1 MNSRSISISTG
12 IVATI
17 LVGWVLH
24 VGAAIIQ
31 PFVIAVLLC
40 VLLRPVVAA
49 LAKAFIP
56 PVVTVVAL
64 VVLLFYGASQ
74 VAVVVQSNALTFVGE
89 MQDGVKLK
97 TLNEAQETLAKSGT
111 WGQILVGLHDQV
123 ESWELPEGVADL
135 TQYGLRT
142 LEEQKPDEFLAG
154 LGLMGVGTGFDFARA
169 LVIIVIY
176 MLFIFAEQAV
186 FRSKALSV
194 AGDRQQEVADA
205 LDTIAVG
212 IQRYLGVKTVTSL
225 ATGVLCYAALLWL
238 EIPYALL
245 WGFLTFLLNYIPTF
259 GSIIAGIFP
268 AVVALAVGGDASLTG
283 VEKAVIVVFVYLTV
297 NLTLGS
303 FVEPK
308 ILGRELNL
316 SPLVIVVSVV
326 VWAGIWGVVGTFLA
340 VPITAT
346 IQIVLASQES
356 TRPLAILLS
365 SGPPRP
371 GRRRLLRR
379 KNGDRVAA

>member
-1 MNSRSISISTG
+1 MNTRSVSISTG

-17 LVGWVLH
+17 LVGWVLA
-24 VGAAIIQ
+24 VGAHIIQ

-40 VLLRPVVAA
+40 VLLRPVVAS
-49 LAKAFIP
+49 LARYYIP

-64 VVLLFYGASQ
+64 VVMLFWGVSQ
-74 VAVVVQSNALTFVGE
+74 VTVVVQSNVSAFLDAEVADVE
-89 MQDGVKLK
+89 LK
-97 TLNEAQETLAKSGT
+97 TYSEEQRELAQSGR
-111 WGQILVGLHDQV
+111 WGQILIGLHDQV
-123 ESWELPEGVADL
+123 DSWELTGFAQELAD
-135 TQYGLRT
+135 
-142 LEEQKPDEFLAG
+142 AG
-154 LGLMGVGTGFDFARA
+154 LKMLEDQDAKAFATDMGLTSFGTGLDFART
-169 LVIIVIY
+169 LVIIIIY

-186 FRSKALSV
+186 FRSKILAV
-194 AGDRQQEVADA
+194 AGERQQETADA
-205 LDTIAVG
+205 LDTIARG

-225 ATGVLCYAALLWL
+225 ATGVLCYVGLLWL

-268 AVVALAVGGDASLTG
+268 TIVALAVGADDSLSG
-283 VEKAVIVVFVYLTV
+283 VEKAAIVATLYLAV

-346 IQIVLASQES
+346 IQIVLASRES
-356 TRPLAILLS
+356 TRPLAIMLS

-371 GRRRLLRR
+371 GKRRLLRR
-379 KNGDRVAA
+379 GSGERKAA